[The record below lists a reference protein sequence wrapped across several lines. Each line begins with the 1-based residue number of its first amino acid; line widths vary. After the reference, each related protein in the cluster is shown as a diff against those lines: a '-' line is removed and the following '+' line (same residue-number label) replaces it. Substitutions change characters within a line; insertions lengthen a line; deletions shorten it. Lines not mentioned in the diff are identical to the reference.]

1 MEPITLTAIISI
13 AVYAT
18 ASSLLW
24 DHATNK
30 ISGAIATN
38 IMNTPLVTV
47 TVSHVIIA
55 AIAWYF
61 LKQRKT

>member
-1 MEPITLTAIISI
+1 MEPITLTALISI

-30 ISGAIATN
+30 ISGAITTT
-38 IMNTPLVTV
+38 IMHTPIVTL
-47 TVSHVIIA
+47 TISHVLIA
-55 AIAWYF
+55 AVAWYF
-61 LKQRKT
+61 LKQRKN